1 MITYTL
7 NYSGLERDL
16 IAFEQIID
24 NEDEIEP
31 IASPVDSHVRF
42 NRHIKIKTLYNEGST
57 II

>member
-31 IASPVDSHVRF
+31 IASPVDSHV
-42 NRHIKIKTLYNEGST
+42 N
-57 II
+57 